1 MRSYTVPNAHRG
13 TTSSLSHSVGP
24 LERYLLLLLVV
35 ASTLCYS
42 LLSILRHRHFESG
55 WDLAIFDQAVWLYS
69 RFQAPE
75 VTVRFNEPFNLLG
88 DHFHPIVAV
97 LAPFFWIADR
107 VETLLVGQAFLLAV
121 SVIPVFLFT
130 RRRLGTEAAWLFGFS
145 YSVYWGLQRAAE
157 FEFHEIVFAVPLIA
171 FAVYFIDVEN
181 RKGYLA
187 CLALLLI
194 TKEDMPLMV
203 AFFGLYLLIL
213 RRYKDG
219 LISFS
224 IGLLCYPLFTKIL
237 IPFFA
242 AGRPHDYWT
251 YHELGPD
258 FWSALKTMARR
269 PGLVFQLLTSPEV
282 KLRTMWLLFF
292 PFLFLSLLSP
302 ILVLMVPIFA
312 ERFLSSRAMFW
323 DPYYHNNAAI
333 APLIALAAADGL
345 ARIAQLVKPRRT
357 RQAAVI
363 LVGLAILSINM
374 SMVIDQP
381 LWRLTSSEYWRL
393 TQKDRD
399 GHAAVAVI
407 PPGVTVATQIPVAPH
422 LTHRRGIYVIYPT
435 LSTPDCDYVIV
446 SNQVTHHPFASF
458 QEIEDYY
465 QKLEERGYVR
475 IFDQNGWIV
484 LKKPEL

>member
-1 MRSYTVPNAHRG
+1 MHLDVVRNDNGRTVPPI
-13 TTSSLSHSVGP
+13 THSPGR
-24 LERYLLLLLVV
+24 LESYLLLLLVV
-35 ASTLCYS
+35 ASTLSYS
-42 LLSILRHRHFESG
+42 LLSILRHRRFESG
-55 WDLAIFDQAVWLYS
+55 WDLAVFDQAVWLYS
-69 RFQAPE
+69 RFQAPK
-75 VTVRFNEPFNLLG
+75 VTLRFNEPVNLLG
-88 DHFHPIVAV
+88 DHFHPIVAL

-107 VETLLVGQAFLLAV
+107 VETLLVAQAFLLAV
-121 SVIPVFLFT
+121 SVVPVFLFT
-130 RRRLGTEAAWLFGFS
+130 RRRLGREAAWLFGFS
-145 YSVYWGLQRAAE
+145 YSVYWGIQRAAE

-171 FAVYFIDVEN
+171 FAVYLIDVEN

-187 CLALLLI
+187 CLALLLL

-224 IGLLCYPLFTKIL
+224 IGLLCYPLFTRIL

-242 AGRPHDYWT
+242 GGRPHNYWT
-251 YHELGPD
+251 YHALGPD
-258 FWSALKTMARR
+258 FWSALKNMARR
-269 PGLVFQLLTSPEV
+269 PGLVFQVLTSPEV
-282 KLRTMWLLFF
+282 KLRTMWLLFY

-312 ERFLSSRAMFW
+312 ERFLSSRSMFW

-345 ARIAQLVKPRRT
+345 ARIARLVKPRRA

-363 LVGLAILSINM
+363 LLAVAILAINM
-374 SMVIDQP
+374 SIVIDQP
-381 LWRLTSSEYWRL
+381 LWRLTSSDYWRL

-399 GHAAVAVI
+399 GHAAVSVI
-407 PPGVTVATQIPVAPH
+407 PPGVTVAAQIPVAPH
-422 LTHRRGIYVIYPT
+422 LAHRRGIYIIYPT
-435 LSTPDCDYVIV
+435 LNTPDCDYVIV

-465 QKLEERGYVR
+465 EKLEERGYVR
-475 IFDQNGWIV
+475 IFDRNGWIV
-484 LKKPEL
+484 LKKPE